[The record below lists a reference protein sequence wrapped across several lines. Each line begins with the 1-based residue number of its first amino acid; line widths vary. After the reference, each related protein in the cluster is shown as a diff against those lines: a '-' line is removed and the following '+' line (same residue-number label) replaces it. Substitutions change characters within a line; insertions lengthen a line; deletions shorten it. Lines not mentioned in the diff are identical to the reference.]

1 MVATLARWWVLPVLL
16 TTAIGLS
23 GCTTTVVRKNVER
36 KLKGR
41 LAEWIGPAEKY
52 QVKISETRDPELVLG
67 RARRVEITGR
77 KIRANEGFTVE
88 WFHLTLQGLRYDGE
102 APYFVSV
109 EKSELELELSEAD
122 VNQYL
127 ATYQS
132 RYSPQITLGPD
143 ELQVKMAYPFLGTP
157 TRIEAAGKFVIK
169 NDTQLLFDARTANVS
184 FLNQPGFGERFVED
198 RVNPLVDL
206 GRVRFP
212 ARLESVQILQGRLR
226 AKGTAVLPPQPGR
239 D

>member
-1 MVATLARWWVLPVLL
+1 MLLPALLL
-16 TTAIGLS
+16 TAAIGLC

-36 KLKGR
+36 KLKSR
-41 LAEWIGPAEKY
+41 LVDWIGPAEKY

-77 KIRANEGFTVE
+77 KIRANEGFSVE
-88 WFHLTLQGLRYDGE
+88 WFHLTLQGLQYDGE

-109 EKSELELELSEAD
+109 EKSELELELSEAA
-122 VNQYL
+122 VNEYL
-127 ATYQS
+127 AAHQA
-132 RYSPQITLGPD
+132 RYKPQVIFGPD
-143 ELQVKMAYPFLGTP
+143 ELRVKMTYPLLGKP
-157 TRIEAAGKFVIK
+157 TQIEAAGKFVIK
-169 NDTQLLFDARTANVS
+169 NATQLLFDARTADVS
-184 FLNQPGFGERFVED
+184 LLNQPGFGERFVED

-206 GRVRFP
+206 GRVKFP

-226 AKGTAVLPPQPGR
+226 AKGTAVLPPQPER

>member
-1 MVATLARWWVLPVLL
+1 MKRRALFLAALL
-16 TTAIGLS
+16 AGAAAS

-36 KLKGR
+36 KLKSR
-41 LAEWIGPAEKY
+41 LVEWIGPADRY

-67 RARRVEITGR
+67 RARRVEITGH
-77 KIRANEGFTVE
+77 KIRSNEGFTVE

-109 EKSELELELSEAD
+109 EKSELELELTEAD
-122 VNQYL
+122 VNRYL
-127 ATYQS
+127 STYQA
-132 RYSPQITLGPD
+132 RYQPQVALGPA
-143 ELQVKMAYPFLGTP
+143 ELRVKMVYPFLGTP

-169 NDTQLLFDARTANVS
+169 NDTQLLFDARTADVS
-184 FLNQPGFGERFVED
+184 FLNQPGFGERFVEE
-198 RVNPLVDL
+198 RVNPVVDL
-206 GRVRFP
+206 GRVKFP

-226 AKGTAVLPPQPGR
+226 AKGVAVLPRRPDR